1 MVSRCIVRER
11 IHSVPSIE
19 QTKPYIVQKQTVETK
34 SAPSNEI
41 VKVVPSHLSSALSN
55 NKTIACFKLYLF
67 MKRRY

>member
-1 MVSRCIVRER
+1 MVSRCIVRAR

-41 VKVVPSHLSSALSN
+41 VKVVPNHFSSALSN
-55 NKTIACFKLYLF
+55 SKTIPCFELYLF
-67 MKRRY
+67 MKRRH